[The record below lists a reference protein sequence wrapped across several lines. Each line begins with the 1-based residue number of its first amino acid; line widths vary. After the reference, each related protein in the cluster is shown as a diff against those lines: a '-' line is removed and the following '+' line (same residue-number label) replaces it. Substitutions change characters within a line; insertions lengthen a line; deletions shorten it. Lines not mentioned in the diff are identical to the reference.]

1 LLDGSL
7 SESFTLIGAVQV
19 KDRSEEEAKAQTDA
33 NMETMFKILR
43 SIKQARLD
51 ELVLNRVSFSQTVEN
66 IFALSFLV
74 KDGRVAIT
82 YDKDGSHIVGTTSV
96 PFSSSMIYGGYFI
109 WYCHV
114 DFLLCHCFA
123 IKGSG
128 LSIKAED
135 VGLLYHKPTF
145 IFCQKPVW
153 ILFFCV
159 VSTQE
164 CSNSCSSFTRGS
176 NKQSICFSAR
186 LGMLGGDISTSY
198 II

>member
-1 LLDGSL
+1 
-7 SESFTLIGAVQV
+7 
-19 KDRSEEEAKAQTDA
+19 
-33 NMETMFKILR
+33 MFKILR

-96 PFSSSMIYGGYFI
+96 PFSSSMMYGSYFI
-109 WYCHV
+109 WSCHV

-135 VGLLYHKPTF
+135 VGLFYHKPTF
-145 IFCQKPVW
+145 IFLPETCVNFVLLCPQHPGMLQQLQLVHKGKQQTLN
-153 ILFFCV
+153 LFFGLIGHVGRWYIHVLYHLICQRNFLDLLNHSASAL
-159 VSTQE
+159 STPVHNLLLTQW
-164 CSNSCSSFTRGS
+164 
-176 NKQSICFSAR
+176 SI
-186 LGMLGGDISTSY
+186 M
-198 II
+198 